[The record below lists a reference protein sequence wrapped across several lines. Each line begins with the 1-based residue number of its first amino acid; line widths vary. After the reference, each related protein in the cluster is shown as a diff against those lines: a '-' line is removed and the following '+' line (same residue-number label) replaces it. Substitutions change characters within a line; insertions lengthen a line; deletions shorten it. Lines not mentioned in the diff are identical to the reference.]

1 MASTPTAA
9 VNSASNV
16 ASTSS
21 LGNVG
26 QVGNN
31 ITPTL
36 VKQVNAEED
45 DEDIDVDIDFEANWE
60 TIVVDPN
67 SEESKRLLQD
77 SPKADAEMLDE
88 TAQIGALL
96 DTVVENANSISIL
109 QEFPARDI

>member
-36 VKQVNAEED
+36 VKQVTAEED
-45 DEDIDVDIDFEANWE
+45 DEDIDVEANWE
-60 TIVVDPN
+60 TIVVNP
-67 SEESKRLLQD
+67 
-77 SPKADAEMLDE
+77 M
-88 TAQIGALL
+88 
-96 DTVVENANSISIL
+96 
-109 QEFPARDI
+109 